1 MFCSCGIPQLY
12 WIDHTP
18 RIVFFVLRRLID
30 GILCPVLALSVRESP
45 LFISPASDAGIA
57 TYCPL
62 FLPIPTYFVLKM

>member
-1 MFCSCGIPQLY
+1 MFCSCGIPQLN

-30 GILCPVLALSVRESP
+30 GILCSVLALSVRESP

-62 FLPIPTYFVLKM
+62 FLPIPAYFVLKM

>member
-1 MFCSCGIPQLY
+1 MDYKRPAWL
-12 WIDHTP
+12 
-18 RIVFFVLRRLID
+18 FFVLRRLFD

-62 FLPIPTYFVLKM
+62 FLPIPTYFILKM